1 VLASKTAHTCFKV
14 HEQGFASIIDLLF
27 WTIEMN
33 INTASAQTVLH
44 SEAAA
49 ARVSNQLAKNAAM
62 ALRFAAKKSGCSGY
76 SYVLDFANEIDSD
89 DHVFEMYGVTVVV
102 DPVSLPILNGTM
114 IDYVSEGLNQTFKFI
129 NPKATD
135 ECGCGE
141 SFAVSA

>member
-1 VLASKTAHTCFKV
+1 MTT
-14 HEQGFASIIDLLF
+14 
-27 WTIEMN
+27 
-33 INTASAQTVLH
+33 NTGQAQTVLL

-49 ARVSNQLAKNAAM
+49 ARVSNQLTKNAAK

-76 SYVLDFANEIDSD
+76 SYVLDFANEIDSE

-102 DPVSLPILNGTM
+102 DPASLPILNGTT

-141 SFAVSA
+141 SFAISS